1 MIRRPPQPG
10 RGCRARTLLSV
21 ARLLLAGGVGL
32 GAMPGC
38 GDLPAIGANVCGN
51 GVREAGEACDGPQPE
66 GRACAND
73 CAAFVCGTTVTT
85 AAGTSLAT
93 GCPEGRS
100 CGIDGTCYAAK
111 GVLGEGAGSLA
122 GAADRFASV
131 QLRAG
136 SPRTVIA
143 QTGDFLGRGKPR
155 FVSFDRDGAIAEDA
169 VLPTSIG
176 ALSSVDFERDG
187 REELYGTIPG
197 GTVVLDA
204 PGDGTVSPR
213 SYATFSALPGTT
225 RIAPI
230 ARPTETYADGLL
242 LSTESPPDG
251 SKQIVAFPQ
260 DSTQAAPVARFP
272 GSADALL
279 ATAALPDA
287 TAEATTGCSPLIFA
301 LEGQIDVL
309 RVDPCER
316 TDQGVKL
323 FQSDE
328 RNGKQPLRASPLVR
342 SPLPIVGGPFVLS
355 VDPDTHADVVLIVA
369 LPPGEGNDTG
379 GQGLAVAFG
388 GDDGFGSAPS
398 GPGRK
403 LGVAGRVSIVLRDNA
418 RLEHP
423 LSLAQFPREPV
434 AAEAFP
440 ANFSWIY
447 AGGKAPGVLAA
458 FERGAGLGRWGES
471 ANGDGAGA
479 LVFTIGY
486 TRQSPW
492 TSVALGSIN
501 GDDLPDV
508 VGGSADESDFDVLT
522 SSGGPLFS
530 VSSVPTNARIEQL
543 AIADFD
549 GDLVNDVAFS
559 SSDVDSA
566 GATNATLSVVYG
578 RALALPD
585 PLVVVGRYPNATIQ
599 QVVGSQFGFA
609 DASVDFG
616 SELAVVLASTSAGV
630 SKETVSVLRGDGNR
644 LPLAPLSLTAPM
656 GLSADTIT
664 AVAARAASTN
674 GAPRFVMIGDGH
686 ANGVDIW
693 ETDASFGVIRGGPLG
708 SCAGPTGIA
717 AATPRLRRADAVA
730 VDLDADGL
738 DEVAV
743 SADCG
748 QDGSQTTLFVLSEQ
762 GGHWA
767 VRGGN
772 DQRPVQ
778 HPTTSGFSARQ
789 VNLGAGD
796 VDLDGVPDVLAQVE
810 FQTQGGPGPGE
821 RRSETRT
828 LVYFGGSGTLAA
840 SPVEIRANDEAIV
853 ATSFL
858 SLTSGGPRRLV
869 AATRNGVFLAK
880 TGAAPGTVNLE
891 PLPLP
896 DDAGVGRPGNEVRAL
911 FGGDFTGDAVDDLV
925 LGNADG
931 FQLFPG
937 LAGR

>member
-1 MIRRPPQPG
+1 MNARPFSAYAG
-10 RGCRARTLLSV
+10 AWLLFSIF
-21 ARLLLAGGVGL
+21 
-32 GAMPGC
+32 GC
-38 GDLPAIGANVCGN
+38 GDLPAIAANVCGN
-51 GVREAGEACDGPQPE
+51 GVQEAGEACDGPQTD
-66 GRACAND
+66 GRACAAD
-73 CAAFVCGTTVTT
+73 CAAYVCGTSVTT
-85 AAGTSLAT
+85 AAGTSVPST
-93 GCPEGRS
+93 CPPGRS

-111 GVLGEGAGSLA
+111 GVLGSGAGALV
-122 GAADRFASV
+122 GAANRFASV
-131 QLRAG
+131 QLRTG

-155 FVSFDRDGAIAEDA
+155 FVSFDRDGAVVEDA

-176 ALSSVDFERDG
+176 ALSSVDLERDG
-187 REELYGTIPG
+187 AEELFGTIPG
-197 GTVVLDA
+197 GTVVLDV

-251 SKQIVAFPQ
+251 SLQIVAFPQ
-260 DSTQAAPVARFP
+260 DPTQSAPVARFP

-287 TAEATTGCSPLIFA
+287 IAEMNSGCSPLIFA
-301 LEGQIDVL
+301 LDGQIDVL

-316 TDQGVKL
+316 TESGVKL

-355 VDPDTHADVVLIVA
+355 VDPDAYADVVLIVS
-369 LPPGEGNDTG
+369 LPPGEGSSTG
-379 GQGLAVAFG
+379 GRGLAVAFG
-388 GDDGFGSAPS
+388 GEDGFGSAPS
-398 GPGRK
+398 GPGRT
-403 LGVAGRVSIVLRDNA
+403 LGVAGRVSIVLRSNA
-418 RLEHP
+418 RLERP
-423 LSLAQFPREPV
+423 LSLAQFPREP
-434 AAEAFP
+434 APAEAFP
-440 ANFSWIY
+440 TDFEWTY
-447 AGGKAPGVLAA
+447 AGKKAPGVLLA
-458 FERGAGLGRWGES
+458 FERGAGIGRWGEAKS
-471 ANGDGAGA
+471 GDGSGA

-522 SSGGPLFS
+522 SSSGPLFS

-585 PLVVVGRYPNATIQ
+585 PRVTVGRYPNATIQ

-616 SELAVVLASTSAGV
+616 SELAVVLASTNATA

-664 AVAARAASTN
+664 AVVARAASTN
-674 GAPRFVMIGDGH
+674 GAPRFVMVGDGR

-708 SCAGPTGIA
+708 DCALPTVGGE
-717 AATPRLRRADAVA
+717 TPRLRRADAVA
-730 VDLDADGL
+730 IDLDADGL

-743 SADCG
+743 AADCG
-748 QDGSQTTLFVLSEQ
+748 LDGDDTTLFVLSEQ
-762 GGHWA
+762 AGRWA
-767 VRGGN
+767 VRGGT
-772 DQRPVQ
+772 DRRPLRD
-778 HPTTSGFSARQ
+778 PSGGGSNPRQ
-789 VNLGAGD
+789 VSLSAGD
-796 VDLDGVPDVLAQVE
+796 VDLDGVPDVIAQVE
-810 FQTQGGPGPGE
+810 LQVQTGPGPGE
-821 RRSETRT
+821 RRNETRT
-828 LVYFGGSGTLAA
+828 LVYFGGGGTLAA
-840 SPVEIRANDEAIV
+840 SPLEIRANDEAIV

-858 SLTSGGPRRLV
+858 SLVSNASPRLV

-880 TGAAPGTVNLE
+880 TSAAPGTVELE

-896 DDAGVGRPGNEVRAL
+896 DDAGVGRPGNEIRAL